1 MTAEYSELDVEPDFP
16 GVTLEDAGNSMTVAE
31 RGWTCQP
38 RLSPPSPLVATVL
51 HDLAYY
57 GQTDCHEQRNQ
68 YADCQQQFPGF
79 RLYPHLHLPS
89 PWRF

>member
-38 RLSPPSPLVATVL
+38 RLSPPSSLVTTVL
-51 HDLAYY
+51 HDLADY
-57 GQTDCHEQRNQ
+57 
-68 YADCQQQFPGF
+68 QQQFPGF